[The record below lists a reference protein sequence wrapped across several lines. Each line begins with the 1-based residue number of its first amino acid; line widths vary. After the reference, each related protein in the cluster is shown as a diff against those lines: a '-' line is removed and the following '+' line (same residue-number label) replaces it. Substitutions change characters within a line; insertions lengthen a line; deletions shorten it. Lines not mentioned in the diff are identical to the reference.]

1 MVSGAEGM
9 PAAGSL
15 GSLMEPVNMQGSEA
29 FGFEADA
36 GEDQRNLVVP
46 VSGTAAEA
54 VQSFLE

>member
-1 MVSGAEGM
+1 MSV
-9 PAAGSL
+9 AGSL